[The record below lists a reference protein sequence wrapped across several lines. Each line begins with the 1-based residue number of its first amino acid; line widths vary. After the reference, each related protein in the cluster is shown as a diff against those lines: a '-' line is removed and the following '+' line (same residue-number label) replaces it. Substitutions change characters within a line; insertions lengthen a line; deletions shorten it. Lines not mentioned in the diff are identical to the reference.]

1 MNNERLQE
9 LYEQKG
15 YKKLEVKV
23 GQYLELHEKLGD
35 RIWRF
40 K

>member
-9 LYEQKG
+9 LYAQKE

-23 GQYLELHEKLGD
+23 GQYIEIHEKL
-35 RIWRF
+35 
-40 K
+40 